1 MSDPTLSRRAVA
13 CPGWRWLAGMRT
25 ACGLRVY
32 SVKPPFPLGIRE
44 GDQRA
49 RPECTALPHDAVPDL
64 GDDLT
69 VGGLEALVRERWGDG
84 AHASPDRGR
93 NPNPDWWVWR
103 KIIDGWTVVA
113 RGPTRAAALVAA
125 LDAP

>member
-1 MSDPTLSRRAVA
+1 MTDTDGNTYGWDCVDRRVAAPIDDEGTFRWA
-13 CPGWRWLAGMRT
+13 CP
-25 ACGLRVY
+25 Y
-32 SVKPPFPLGIRE
+32 E
-44 GDQRA
+44 NN
-49 RPECTALPHDAVPDL
+49 ALP
-64 GDDLT
+64 DLT
-69 VGGLEALVRERWGDG
+69 DPCTLGGLEALVRERWGDG

-125 LDAP
+125 LEAP

>member
-1 MSDPTLSRRAVA
+1 MSDPTLPRRAVA
-13 CPGWRWLAGMRT
+13 CPGWRWLAGMRVWRLSQSSGQIHYNRLT
-25 ACGLRVY
+25 EAW
-32 SVKPPFPLGIRE
+32 
-44 GDQRA
+44 
-49 RPECTALPHDAVPDL
+49 PEPDDSGWLPDL
-64 GDDLT
+64 ADPCTL
-69 VGGLEALVRERWGDG
+69 GGLEALVRERWGDG

-125 LDAP
+125 LEAP